1 MLYERILDTAL
12 IYEHIIES
20 MHDGVFTIDN
30 SGTITTINPS
40 AVNILDIKKEE
51 ILNKKFS
58 EVFFRYPQNDEF
70 NQTVL
75 DAVYKSSM
83 SHHKICNYYTGKAM
97 KYLFVTTSFL
107 KIGQGNES
115 RAVGV
120 NVVFSDITELQ
131 ELRDAAL
138 AMKIKHLNIKA

>member
-12 IYEHIIES
+12 IYEQIIES
-20 MHDGVFTIDN
+20 MHDGVFTIDH
-30 SGTITTINPS
+30 SGTITTVNPS
-40 AVNILDIKKEE
+40 AINILDIKKDG

-58 EVFFRYPQNDEF
+58 EVFFRYPQNDDF
-70 NQTVL
+70 NQTIL

-83 SHHKICNYYTGKAM
+83 SHHKICTYYTGKTM

-107 KIGQGNES
+107 KIKHGNEN

-138 AMKIKHLNIKA
+138 AIKIKHLNVKA

>member
-1 MLYERILDTAL
+1 MLYERIWDSAL
-12 IYEHIIES
+12 IYEHIVES
-20 MHDGVFTIDN
+20 MHDGVFTIDKT
-30 SGTITTINPS
+30 GTISTINPS
-40 AVNILDIKKEE
+40 AVNILEIKKED

-58 EVFFRYPQNDEF
+58 EVFFRYPQNDDF

-75 DAVYKSSM
+75 DAIYKSSL
-83 SHHKICNYYTGKAM
+83 SHHKLCHYYTGKTS

-107 KIGQGNES
+107 KINHEKES
-115 RAVGV
+115 RAIGI

-138 AMKIKHLNIKA
+138 AMKIKHLNVRA

>member
-1 MLYERILDTAL
+1 MLYKQILNTAL

-20 MHDGVFTIDN
+20 MHDGVFTIDS

-40 AVNILDIKKEE
+40 AVNILDIKKDE

-58 EVFFRYPQNDEF
+58 EVFFAYPQNDDF

-83 SHHKICNYYTGKAM
+83 SHHKICNYYTGKTM
-97 KYLFVTTSFL
+97 KYLFVTTSFI
-107 KIGQGNES
+107 KIVHGNES
-115 RAVGV
+115 RAVGI
-120 NVVFSDITELQ
+120 NVLFSDITELQ

-138 AMKIKHLNIKA
+138 AIKIKHLNVKA

>member
-30 SGTITTINPS
+30 SGTITTVNRS
-40 AVNILDIKKEE
+40 AVNILEIKKDD

-58 EVFFRYPQNDEF
+58 EIFFCYPQNDDF
-70 NQTVL
+70 NQTIL
-75 DAVYKSSM
+75 DAAYKASM
-83 SHHKICNYYTGKAM
+83 SHHRLCNYYTGKTT

-107 KIGQGNES
+107 KIQNGDEI
-115 RAVGV
+115 RAVGI

-138 AMKIKHLNIKA
+138 AAKIKHLNVKA

>member
-1 MLYERILDTAL
+1 MLYEQILHSAY

-30 SGTITTINPS
+30 SGTITTVNP
-40 AVNILDIKKEE
+40 AAINILEIKKDD
-51 ILNKKFS
+51 IMNRKFS
-58 EVFFRYPQNDEF
+58 EVFFNYPQNDEF

-83 SHHKICNYYTGKAM
+83 SHHKICDYYTGK
-97 KYLFVTTSFL
+97 KTKNLFITTSFL
-107 KIGQGNES
+107 KMVQGNETEN
-115 RAVGV
+115 VGV
-120 NVVFSDITELQ
+120 IVVFSDITELQ

-138 AMKIKHLNIKA
+138 AVKIKHLNIKA

>member
-1 MLYERILDTAL
+1 MLYKRILDTAL

-20 MHDGVFTIDN
+20 LHDGVFTIDN

-40 AVNILDIKKEE
+40 AVNILDIKKND
-51 ILNKKFS
+51 ILNRKFS
-58 EVFFRYPQNDEF
+58 EVFFRYPQNDDF
-70 NQTVL
+70 NQTIL

-83 SHHKICNYYTGKAM
+83 SHHKICNYYTGKMM

-107 KIGQGNES
+107 KITHGDEN
-115 RAVGV
+115 RAVGI

-131 ELRDAAL
+131 ELREAAL
-138 AMKIKHLNIKA
+138 AAKIKRLNVKA